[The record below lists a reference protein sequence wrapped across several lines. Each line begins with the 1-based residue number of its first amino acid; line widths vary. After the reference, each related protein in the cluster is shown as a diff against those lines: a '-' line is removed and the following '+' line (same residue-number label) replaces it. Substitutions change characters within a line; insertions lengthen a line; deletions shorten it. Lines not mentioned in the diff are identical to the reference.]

1 MALDYLL
8 CPFHARPCLLVRL
21 SRIRRSGQALPLVN
35 ISTCRLSDAEMLLF
49 CSHGRAMEQASA
61 VRLARIGMAQTQTN
75 ALKTNDRCNS
85 RNKQA
90 EHGVRMRALVYIGAG
105 LWICLGVFILCWS
118 LIVGSQATSNRI
130 YKPGQSL
137 FVRFSGNP
145 ADYNERGQQYLKR
158 SKRLF
163 LLWMAYLATLF
174 ILIVNLIV
182 FWDKLPK

>member
-1 MALDYLL
+1 
-8 CPFHARPCLLVRL
+8 
-21 SRIRRSGQALPLVN
+21 
-35 ISTCRLSDAEMLLF
+35 
-49 CSHGRAMEQASA
+49 
-61 VRLARIGMAQTQTN
+61 
-75 ALKTNDRCNS
+75 
-85 RNKQA
+85 
-90 EHGVRMRALVYIGAG
+90 VRMRALVYIGAS

-163 LLWMAYLATLF
+163 LLWMAYLVTLF
-174 ILIVNLIV
+174 ILIVNLMV